1 MTTFSIDRNAALVHL
16 KALGYQQ
23 GDRIYLRAI
32 LPGESKVAVNVQAN
46 FPDLP
51 WTKLERYQ
59 QKGFGIYVV
68 VNGGGHED
76 IRVKT
81 GKAVFIEHDDLDK
94 DTQQRLWQYLDLPA
108 PTIQIDTGG
117 KSIHSYWRLSP
128 NISVEQW
135 RELQTALLD
144 FADADRILKN
154 PSRVMRL
161 AGSWHTVT
169 HTQSQIV
176 SNTGQSYEYQS
187 LWQICQPETNTQ
199 VLDSVEINTRSNL
212 DREHVSDAKCWS
224 VAIPLENCLT
234 LSDRSLIESGAA
246 QGERNASGAKLA
258 RNLIGTANYL
268 SAENI
273 RYQGTPRLLFDYFCH
288 HCNPPL
294 DAKEAE
300 QIWKSAEKDNPTPS
314 LPPDYLRTCITAW
327 ERKQSNGNGHKINTQ
342 VLKGVETNTQQ
353 NPGNIKASSDK
364 CWSVATQR
372 EVSQF
377 QVTDQLDLQFNLNLL
392 PRPLA
397 EKIAGDAA
405 KFNIDPV
412 TVWQYLLPTVSS
424 LMGGSTWLDMSGFR
438 VPNIIWTMQVLV
450 SGGGKSRAKN
460 LTTATLDL
468 WQQQESEEY
477 GNQRQEYQEAKKRN
491 KDEYGVDQKAPKLR
505 KYIFNVATPQA
516 VVRRLA
522 DLEDQ
527 GCIWVRDEV
536 SGLFKSLD
544 QFTGEGEGLEILLE
558 SWDGHGCAVDRVD
571 VDNSYYIPSSRLNIA
586 GGIQPSKVAEI
597 FPDQDDSQGVL
608 ARFLVAM
615 PKKLPVKRVK
625 GFAELSDYLP
635 HLYRWVL
642 HQHWDVIRP
651 TPEADD
657 FFTQIVESFGN
668 EPTPNAAIGAWMAKL
683 AGQTA
688 RIALVLHAIEC
699 FHDRGR
705 NTQILQLDILER
717 AYQIALYYRSCTY
730 AMHGQILGNT
740 LSSLLSKI
748 QRKAE
753 TEGRLAM
760 ADIYR
765 NLNAIRR
772 YAKEEGVQIS
782 EYTLSLCRQ
791 LEGLGKGNVI
801 DEGGKFYYEV
811 QVQHSNTPTLEPA
824 PSLAAQPSV
833 APDSNQH
840 SIQLLTPDDDSAPHR
855 PDGERPRTIA
865 RHQPKQTR
873 SNGNGNHPPPTTAE
887 LTDEADLEEIWNTR
901 DMTGDIGDIYE

>member
-1 MTTFSIDRNAALVHL
+1 MTFSIDRNAAIAHL
-16 KALGYQQ
+16 EALGYQQ
-23 GDRIYLRAI
+23 GDLVYLRAI
-32 LPGESKVAVNVQAN
+32 LPGETKVAAKLTGK
-46 FPDLP
+46 FPNLP
-51 WTKLERYQ
+51 WSKLERYQ
-59 QKGFGIYVV
+59 QRGFGIYFV

-76 IRVKT
+76 NRVKA
-81 GKAVFIEHDDLDK
+81 GKAVFYEHDALDK
-94 DTQQRLWQYLDLPA
+94 DTQQQLWQYLELPA

-117 KSIHSYWRLSP
+117 KSIHSYWRLAP
-128 NISVEQW
+128 NISIEQW
-135 RELQTALLD
+135 RNLQTALLD
-144 FADADRILKN
+144 FADADRSLKN

-161 AGSWHTVT
+161 AGSWHTGAN
-169 HTQSQIV
+169 TQSQIS
-176 SNTGQSYEYQS
+176 SNTGQSYEYQT
-187 LWQICQPETNTQ
+187 LWQICKPEANTRVLNGGEANTQ
-199 VLDSVEINTRSNL
+199 PNSG
-212 DREHVSDAKCWS
+212 RESITAAECWS
-224 VAIPLENCLT
+224 VEIPLENCLT
-234 LSDRSLIESGAA
+234 LSDRSLIEAGAA
-246 QGERNASGAKLA
+246 QGERNTSGAKLA

-268 SAENI
+268 TSEGI
-273 RYQGTPRLLFDYFCH
+273 RYQGTPRLLFDYFCRR
-288 HCNPPL
+288 CDPPI
-294 DAKEAE
+294 APKEAE

-314 LPPDYLRTCITAW
+314 LPPDYLRTCILAW
-327 ERKQSNGNGHKINTQ
+327 ERKQTSGQQSANNTR
-342 VLKGVETNTQQ
+342 VLSGGEVNTGQKPDTAK
-353 NPGNIKASSDK
+353 NSADK
-364 CWSVATQR
+364 CWSVATQK

-377 QVTDQLDLQFNLNLL
+377 QTTDQLDLQFNLNVL
-392 PRPLA
+392 PHPLA

-412 TVWQYLLPTVSS
+412 TIWQYLLPAVSS
-424 LMGGSTWLDMSGFR
+424 LMGGSTVLDMSGWR

-450 SGGGKSRAKN
+450 SGGGKSRAKT

-477 GNQRQEYQEAKKRN
+477 SNQRQEYQEAKKRN
-491 KDEYGVDQKAPKLR
+491 KDEHGFEQQPPKLR

-642 HQHWDVIRP
+642 DQRWGVIRP
-651 TPEADD
+651 TPDADD
-657 FFTQIVESFGN
+657 FFTQIVETFGN

-688 RIALVLHAIEC
+688 RIALILHAIEC
-699 FHDRGR
+699 FHDRSR
-705 NTQILQLDILER
+705 SPHTLQLDTLQR
-717 AYQIALYYRSCTY
+717 AYQIALYYRACTY
-730 AMHGQILGNT
+730 ALHGQILGNT

-791 LEGLGKGNVI
+791 LEGLGKGRVL
-801 DEGGKFYYEV
+801 DEGGKFYYEPL
-811 QVQHSNTPTLEPA
+811 QHPNTPALEPA
-824 PSLAAQPSV
+824 PSIAAQPPAQPLPNSG
-833 APDSNQH
+833 A
-840 SIQLLTPDDDSAPHR
+840 
-855 PDGERPRTIA
+855 GF
-865 RHQPKQTR
+865 QPKPIAVNPPKQIKP
-873 SNGNGNHPPPTTAE
+873 NGNGHSNHPPPVT
-887 LTDEADLEEIWNTR
+887 LIDSDDEANLEEIWN
-901 DMTGDIGDIYE
+901 IGDMYE